1 VVAEEPLE
9 SLERASDAWLRLPG
23 SLSRALPIA
32 ILLRTFV
39 SSGSLSYSDNAFAH
53 RTERL
58 VLLQKDA
65 PDLTDQRTYRH
76 WNTVTIRYADEDR
89 MGHVNNSAYGI
100 WIEVARVSLAAPYLA
115 AAPDW
120 LDTVLASATINY
132 LNETRFPG
140 EVRVGARLL
149 HIGNKSFRAGYGV
162 FREDVC
168 LATAECT
175 NVYFDSRSRKSARPP
190 EAVRKVMHADLV
202 SE

>member
-1 VVAEEPLE
+1 MP
-9 SLERASDAWLRLPG
+9 DK
-23 SLSRALPIA
+23 
-32 ILLRTFV
+32 
-39 SSGSLSYSDNAFAH
+39 AFAH
-53 RTERL
+53 RTERH
-58 VLLQKDA
+58 VLLKNDP

-115 AAPDW
+115 AGPDW

-149 HIGNKSFRAGYGV
+149 HIGNKSFRAGYGI
-162 FREDVC
+162 FREEVC

-175 NVYFDSRSRKSARPP
+175 NVYFDSRSRKSATPP
-190 EAVRKVMHADLV
+190 EAVRKVMQADLV